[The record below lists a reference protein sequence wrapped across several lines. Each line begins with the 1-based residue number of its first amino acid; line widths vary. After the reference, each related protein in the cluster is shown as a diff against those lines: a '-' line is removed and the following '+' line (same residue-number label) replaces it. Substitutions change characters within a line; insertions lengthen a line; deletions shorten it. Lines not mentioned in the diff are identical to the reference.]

1 MKRRQLLVLASL
13 GLGGCGGVP
22 LRAIPRLMQ
31 LPEALLK
38 ANLGDF
44 RVALNVD
51 ARVVPPSGAVPLLGV
66 RLTPKVDG
74 AFESVD
80 KKLPLQL
87 DSQTTKPASLPV
99 ARAGRHWLVYS
110 LPPTT
115 LAELSRI
122 QTMVQQAQAL
132 PGYQKGGQLSVAIE
146 QTRLALTDP
155 QLADTRWETWLQA
168 KADEGFFMVWSGTPA
183 KILALTAGKR

>member
-1 MKRRQLLVLASL
+1 MKRRQLLVLAAL

-22 LRAIPRLMQ
+22 LRALPRLMQ

-38 ANLGDF
+38 ANLRDF

-66 RLTPKVDG
+66 RLTPKVNG
-74 AFESVD
+74 AFEPVD

-87 DSQTTKPASLPV
+87 DTQTTTPPTLPA

-110 LPPTT
+110 LPPAT

>member
-1 MKRRQLLVLASL
+1 
-13 GLGGCGGVP
+13 
-22 LRAIPRLMQ
+22 MQ

>member
-1 MKRRQLLVLASL
+1 MKRRQLLVLAAV

-22 LRAIPRLMQ
+22 LRAFPRLMQ

-38 ANLGDF
+38 ADLRDF
-44 RVALNVD
+44 RVALSVD
-51 ARVVPPSGAVPLLGV
+51 ARVVPPPGTVPLLGV
-66 RLTPKVDG
+66 RLTPKVKG
-74 AFESVD
+74 TFEPVD

-87 DSQTTKPASLPV
+87 DARTATPPTLPP

-110 LPPTT
+110 LPPAT

-122 QTMVQQAQAL
+122 QTMVRQAQAL
-132 PGYQKGGQLSVAIE
+132 PKDQRGGQLSVAIE

-168 KADEGFFMVWSGTPA
+168 KADEGYFMVWSGTPA
-183 KILALTAGKR
+183 KILATTDGKR